1 MRRRSK
7 KVARNTTGAV
17 RGKTSAK
24 RQDIRIGEP
33 DPETARRMAAN
44 EVVSRFCAESLPKLI
59 ELARVPNV
67 RRDAFWWDAGDILSD
82 LLLTQG
88 NIHANLELLKNASF
102 AKAVNALKSAR
113 QALAQIDDAPR
124 EAFRGYVSIAEEA
137 VHDFLA
143 SVGELEPKR
152 PRRRGRPSGKFH
164 DPVSNEFVFRLVEC
178 AVFNGGKLTFD
189 KNTKEGTLIEALREL
204 APYLPEGVD
213 PDKLSSATLQRIKDA
228 ASRAAWE
235 KHELLDQK
243 SGNF

>member
-1 MRRRSK
+1 M
-7 KVARNTTGAV
+7 
-17 RGKTSAK
+17 AK
-24 RQDIRIGEP
+24 RPRSGRTFVLGNRTLKPHDAWLPTRLYLDSAP
-33 DPETARRMAAN
+33 N
-44 EVVSRFCAESLPKLI
+44 SLPKLV
-59 ELARVPNV
+59 ELARVPNA
-67 RRDAFWWDAGDILSD
+67 RRDAFWWDAGDILLD
-82 LLLTQG
+82 FLLTQG

-137 VHDFLA
+137 VDDFLA

-189 KNTKEGTLIEALREL
+189 KNTKEGTLIEALRESG
-204 APYLPEGVD
+204 A
-213 PDKLSSATLQRIKDA
+213 LSSR
-228 ASRAAWE
+228 RC
-235 KHELLDQK
+235 
-243 SGNF
+243 